1 MGMSQ
6 IATSFAPYLGMAAA
20 AFGFAGS
27 GVILWATWS
36 TIGLRKTLV
45 QAGEVKNSDPNIAA
59 GMVILKGELSRQQ
72 IEELGREH
80 RLYLLGA
87 SLLTISFILAFLR
100 ELI

>member
-1 MGMSQ
+1 MAMPHT
-6 IATSFAPYLGMAAA
+6 ATSLAPYFGMAAA
-20 AFGFAGS
+20 LFGFAGS
-27 GVILWATWS
+27 VVILWATWS

-45 QAGEVKNSDPNIAA
+45 EAGGVTSSDPNIAA
-59 GMVILKGELSRQQ
+59 GMVILKGELSKQQ

-87 SLLTISFILAFLR
+87 SLLAIGFTLAFVR